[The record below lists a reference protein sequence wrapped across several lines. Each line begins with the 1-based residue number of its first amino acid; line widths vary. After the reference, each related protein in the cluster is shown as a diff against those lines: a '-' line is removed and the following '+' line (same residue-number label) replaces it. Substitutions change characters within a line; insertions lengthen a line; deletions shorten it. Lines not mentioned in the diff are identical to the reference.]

1 MSQLEMVRRL
11 VARGVVG
18 LPDALKMASA
28 TPARALG
35 VDREIGALKP
45 GFAADF
51 VVLRGPEL
59 ALEATWVS
67 GLRVGTADVMR
78 PAR

>member
-11 VARGVVG
+11 VTRGVVG
-18 LPDALKMASA
+18 LPEALTMASS

-35 VDREIGALKP
+35 LECELGALKP

-59 ALEATWVS
+59 ALEGAWVA
-67 GLRVGTADVMR
+67 GQRV
-78 PAR
+78 

>member
-11 VARGVVG
+11 VTRGVVG
-18 LPDALKMASA
+18 LTDALTMAST

-35 VDREIGALKP
+35 LERELGALKA

-59 ALEATWVS
+59 ALE
-67 GLRVGTADVMR
+67 RVVIAGVTVG
-78 PAR
+78 